1 MYSEH
6 SLYGY
11 EFVLLVDSIIS
22 MSIGILFKLLLSV
35 KETIFAI
42 MAAAIGWL
50 AHYIYDI
57 TREWTK
63 SKHSYMRLSSNIFLA
78 WFVGYIVFNLMP
90 SDSEITWP
98 VVSIAGFS
106 TTKVLPL
113 IETLAI
119 KIIEKYIGNKF

>member
-1 MYSEH
+1 M
-6 SLYGY
+6 
-11 EFVLLVDSIIS
+11 LLVGYIIS
-22 MSIGILFKLLLSV
+22 MSLGILFKLLLSV

-57 TREWTK
+57 TRDGSK

-78 WFVGYIVFNLMP
+78 WFVGYIVFHLMP
-90 SDSEITWP
+90 SDSDITWP

-113 IETLAI
+113 IETFAI
-119 KIIEKYIGNKF
+119 RILEKYINNKL